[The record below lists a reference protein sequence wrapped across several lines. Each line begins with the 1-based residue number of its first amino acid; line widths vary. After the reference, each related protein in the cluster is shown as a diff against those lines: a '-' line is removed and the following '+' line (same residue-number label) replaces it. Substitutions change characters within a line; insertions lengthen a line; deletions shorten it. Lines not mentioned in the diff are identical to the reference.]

1 MIKYPSHQQLN
12 NRRRENTISWNLKIR
27 HSVDNINAPLREWG
41 HIDNLMKEEELIKA
55 VENLDCPKLCYLL
68 KSQKT
73 MLEPRIILRL
83 TASLVLY
90 NFSARALTRTLEHTR
105 RSANLAFRILVQHI
119 PATKYSS
126 LAKYI
131 ADNIWYDQDDNN
143 ITTIWPIK
151 FLSIL
156 IDQGHMLKGESFLK
170 ILYVN
175 CVNNTYLNPI
185 NPSMGSAIFQVTPR
199 DYKNIK
205 KITLNLFQ
213 EDVNFGRKIVP
224 GLDVIVRE
232 QLCCCQSHVNL
243 SFSVV
248 KIIND
253 PLSLSQLCRKVIRQ
267 NMRRNDITATLE
279 GLHLPNQLLVYLMYL
294 NIPENGKNDIIFELQ
309 FLSSNVLSWEN
320 YRLLDMLTSPS
331 SKAALPDDA
340 PILKLKPNISG
351 RNCIYK

>member
-1 MIKYPSHQQLN
+1 M
-12 NRRRENTISWNLKIR
+12 
-27 HSVDNINAPLREWG
+27 
-41 HIDNLMKEEELIKA
+41 
-55 VENLDCPKLCYLL
+55 
-68 KSQKT
+68 
-73 MLEPRIILRL
+73 
-83 TASLVLY
+83 
-90 NFSARALTRTLEHTR
+90 
-105 RSANLAFRILVQHI
+105 
-119 PATKYSS
+119 
-126 LAKYI
+126 
-131 ADNIWYDQDDNN
+131 WYDHDDNN

-156 IDQGHMLKGESFLK
+156 IDQGHLLKGESFLK
-170 ILYVN
+170 MLLVN
-175 CVNNTYLNPI
+175 CVSNTYLNPI
-185 NPSMGSAIFQVTPR
+185 DPSMGSAIFQVTPR
-199 DYKNIK
+199 EYKDIK
-205 KITLNLFQ
+205 KITLNIFQ
-213 EDVNFGRKIVP
+213 EDEDFGRKIVP
-224 GLDVIVRE
+224 GLDVVVRE

-253 PLSLSQLCRKVIRQ
+253 PLSLSQLCRKAIRQ

-309 FLSSNVLSWEN
+309 FLSSNVSSWEN
-320 YRLLDMLTSPS
+320 YRLLDMLASPS